1 MSVQDIEVKKAKK
14 NSNRRRKK
22 RRTAE
27 SDSDSSSSSES
38 EHETPVQDEKE
49 PEEKEVSDV
58 ELSDAEMQD
67 AISEKETLQVDVT
80 QKLADI
86 PFTTTEFTSRTAR
99 DKSVPINLGHVE
111 ENLEDAKSAM
121 RTRLSEQENELKES
135 YLNLMFE
142 NFGDEIHKL
151 REAPDFNGKTINIL
165 ANVLKDGTGMF
176 DNETL
181 KAILKSEN

>member
-1 MSVQDIEVKKAKK
+1 MSVQDIEVRKAKK

-27 SDSDSSSSSES
+27 SDSDSSSSSSDS
-38 EHETPVQDEKE
+38 EPEVQVPDEPVEKE
-49 PEEKEVSDV
+49 LSDV
-58 ELSDAEMQD
+58 ELSDTEN
-67 AISEKETLQVDVT
+67 KVVT
-80 QKLADI
+80 ERESLDEASKQKLADI

-99 DKSVPINLGHVE
+99 DKTVPINLAGVE
-111 ENLEDAKSAM
+111 EKLEGAKMAM

-151 REAPDFNGKTINIL
+151 REAPDFNGRTINIL

-176 DNETL
+176 DNDTL